1 MVQIGT
7 WNGFNDTYCCPYFLD
22 PTDELFNKIGT
33 AFLLEQTSEF
43 GTDHVYNCDSFNENT
58 PPTGDLTYLA
68 NVGQSIYKA
77 MTDSDPDAIWLL
89 QGWMFYFDHYW
100 IDTERVRS
108 LLTSIPLVRV
118 LWAFG

>member
-1 MVQIGT
+1 
-7 WNGFNDTYCCPYFLD
+7 
-22 PTDELFNKIGT
+22 
-33 AFLLEQTSEF
+33 
-43 GTDHVYNCDSFNENT
+43 VYNCDSFNENT